1 MLENRQIALIEGRC
15 HWFRNSSDWLK
26 THCAANDWPIWTQK
40 VPKEALDLWTTSF
53 YKSFFKNILLYVTVG
68 CQKYVWY
75 IRMLCP
81 GWVILVE
88 SVFDVV
94 YQTCSLDRIEKRNN
108 TIHHAQE
115 LRKKRAVL
123 TAQNENGCNLIKQL
137 DDAMIRFVN
146 FRLENIGLDASLM
159 LA

>member
-1 MLENRQIALIEGRC
+1 
-15 HWFRNSSDWLK
+15 
-26 THCAANDWPIWTQK
+26 
-40 VPKEALDLWTTSF
+40 
-53 YKSFFKNILLYVTVG
+53 
-68 CQKYVWY
+68 
-75 IRMLCP
+75 MLCP